1 MRTTFKLKNFR
12 LFENEGARIDIRPI
26 TIITG
31 SNSSGKSSI
40 VKAICILSDF
50 LKQGI
55 RHHRL
60 DGIFKLQDC
69 KFNFNIENM
78 KLGGFEN
85 VLNIN
90 SKENTFELQYTV
102 SPKHLYFREFLVK
115 LQFSIDKDSVMHN
128 ARLSGITINL
138 NNNDSTG
145 IMKCLISED
154 REVKYISGSLLE
166 TSGDFLVMLILLY
179 WQCLSLEMSE
189 QSMEG
194 DVDAALSTLYDEVK
208 EYLKKNI
215 GEAKIVASDILKDL
229 VRKEG
234 QTDIDFLKDYKKYWP
249 AVKQTAD
256 NCLLFYMPVLDKFK
270 TMTKEEAIL
279 YLSAV
284 YSDYEKMDKQA
295 EEKLYGL
302 KYFPDL
308 IEDFKNSD
316 DQNFLDYYRK
326 EENQLGLV
334 HETLPKI
341 IMLLNHRN
349 DMIDEF
355 TYGHLSC
362 DYDSNGFSGLMQ
374 GVGKEK
380 KGFAQLFSAMA
391 ALQMKE
397 GEPSAVNVI
406 DYVDA
411 PEYGYFRVSSVMYN
425 AYLKFINI
433 VLHELL
439 MPDFLR
445 DFMYVGSTRVNVSR
459 LYSFDDR
466 AGGFSHLIEEYFK
479 NMSVYKTPWGVDDKY
494 QPGDFVNKWLK
505 QLGIAD
511 SLLLERV
518 QDGLG
523 AVAYLQKDGRKS
535 LLADEGYGIT
545 QIVSVLMN
553 IENEILIKKNMRMGV
568 DPVEGKVDYFPTIA
582 FEEPELSLH
591 PKLQSK
597 LAEIFYDANVNYG
610 IDFIIETHSEYLVR
624 KTQIIVA
631 NMEADKSN
639 PFNVVYVPVGDKPY
653 NMDYM
658 DDGRF
663 ARPFGPGFFDEAD
676 NLATELFLMGK

>member
-12 LFENEGARIDIRPI
+12 LFDNEGAKIDIRPI

-138 NNNDSTG
+138 NNNDSTC

-256 NCLLFYMPVLDKFK
+256 NSLLFYMPVLDKFK

-316 DQNFLDYYRK
+316 AQNFLDYYRK

-397 GEPSAVNVI
+397 GDPSAVNVI

-445 DFMYVGSTRVNVSR
+445 DFIYVGSTRVNVSR

-494 QPGDFVNKWLK
+494 QPGDFLNKWLK

-631 NMEADKSN
+631 NMEAEKPN
-639 PFNVVYVPVGDKPY
+639 PFNVVYVPAGDKPY

-676 NLATELFLMGK
+676 NLATELFLIEK

>member
-138 NNNDSTG
+138 NNNDSTC

>member
-12 LFENEGARIDIRPI
+12 LFENEGARIDIHPI

-138 NNNDSTG
+138 NNNDSTC

-362 DYDSNGFSGLMQ
+362 DYDSNRFSGLMQ

-631 NMEADKSN
+631 NMKADKSN

>member
-12 LFENEGARIDIRPI
+12 LFDNEGARIDIRPI

-115 LQFSIDKDSVMHN
+115 LQFSIDKASVMHN

-138 NNNDSTG
+138 NNNDSTC

-316 DQNFLDYYRK
+316 AQNFLDYYRK

-397 GEPSAVNVI
+397 GDPSVVNVI

-494 QPGDFVNKWLK
+494 KPGDFVNKWLK

-631 NMEADKSN
+631 NMEAEKPN
-639 PFNVVYVPVGDKPY
+639 PFNVVYVPAGDKPY

-658 DDGRF
+658 NDGRF

-676 NLATELFLMGK
+676 NLATELFLIEK

>member
-12 LFENEGARIDIRPI
+12 LFDNEGARIDIRPI

-138 NNNDSTG
+138 NNNDSTC

-295 EEKLYGL
+295 EEKFYGL

-316 DQNFLDYYRK
+316 AQNFLDYYRK
-326 EENQLGLV
+326 EENQSGLV

-341 IMLLNHRN
+341 MMLSNYHN

-362 DYDSNGFSGLMQ
+362 DYDSNGFSGLLQ
-374 GVGKEK
+374 GVRNEK
-380 KGFAQLFSAMA
+380 NGFAQLFSAMA

-406 DYVDA
+406 DCVDT

-445 DFMYVGSTRVNVSR
+445 DFMYVGSTRVSVSR

-494 QPGDFVNKWLK
+494 KPGDYVNKWLK

-553 IENEILIKKNMRMGV
+553 IENEILIKKNMRIGV

-658 DDGRF
+658 DGGRF

-676 NLATELFLMGK
+676 NLATELFLMVK

>member
-12 LFENEGARIDIRPI
+12 LFDNEGARIDIRPI

-138 NNNDSTG
+138 NNNDSTC

-316 DQNFLDYYRK
+316 AQNFLDYYKK

-406 DYVDA
+406 DCVDT

-466 AGGFSHLIEEYFK
+466 VGGFSHLIEEYFK

-494 QPGDFVNKWLK
+494 KPGDYVNKWLK

-676 NLATELFLMGK
+676 NLATELFLMVK

>member
-1 MRTTFKLKNFR
+1 MRTTFKLRNFR
-12 LFENEGARIDIRPI
+12 LFDNEGAKIDIRPI

-138 NNNDSTG
+138 NNNDSTC

-316 DQNFLDYYRK
+316 VQNFLDYYRK

-362 DYDSNGFSGLMQ
+362 DYESNGFSGLMQ

-494 QPGDFVNKWLK
+494 KPGDFVNKWLK

-631 NMEADKSN
+631 NMEAEKPN
-639 PFNVVYVPVGDKPY
+639 PFNVVYVPAGDKPY

-676 NLATELFLMGK
+676 NLATELFLIEK

>member
-138 NNNDSTG
+138 NNNDSTC

-270 TMTKEEAIL
+270 TMTKKEAIL

-631 NMEADKSN
+631 NMEAEKPN
-639 PFNVVYVPVGDKPY
+639 PFNVVYVPAGDKPY

-676 NLATELFLMGK
+676 NLATELFLIEK

>member
-1 MRTTFKLKNFR
+1 MKTTFKLTNFR
-12 LFENEGARIDIRPI
+12 LFDNEGAKIDIRPI

-55 RHHRL
+55 RSYKSDKVFR
-60 DGIFKLQDC
+60 LQDC

-85 VLNIN
+85 TLNIN
-90 SKENTFELQYTV
+90 AKDNAFELRYTI
-102 SPKHLYFREFLVK
+102 SPKHLYFREFLVG
-115 LQFSIDKDSVMHN
+115 LQFSIDKDSVMHD
-128 ARLSGITINL
+128 ARLSGLAVYL
-138 NNNDSTG
+138 NNNEADC
-145 IMKCLISED
+145 IMRCKISED
-154 REVKYISGSLLE
+154 REVEYLSGNLLE
-166 TSGDFLVMLILLY
+166 LSGDFPIMLLLLY
-179 WQCLSLEMSE
+179 RRCLFLELNE
-189 QSMEG
+189 QSMVYG
-194 DVDAALSTLYDEVK
+194 DIDPALSELYGEVT
-208 EYLKKNI
+208 ERLKKI
-215 GEAKIVASDILKDL
+215 VGEARIEAVDILNDL
-229 VRKEG
+229 AKKGG
-234 QTDIDFLKDYKKYWP
+234 QIDIDFLEDYKKCWP
-249 AVKQTAD
+249 AVKLLTD
-256 NCLLFYMPVLDKFK
+256 TRMLFYLPVLDKFK

-284 YSDYEKMDKQA
+284 YSDYEKSDKKA
-295 EEKLYGL
+295 EELYGL
-302 KYFPDL
+302 KYLPDI
-308 IEDFKNSD
+308 IEDFKGSEI
-316 DQNFLDYYRK
+316 QSFWDYYK
-326 EENQLGLV
+326 EKENQSGLV
-334 HETLPKI
+334 HDALPKI
-341 IMLLNHRN
+341 MMLMNYRN

-362 DYDSNGFSGLMQ
+362 DYDNNGFSGLMQ
-374 GVGKEK
+374 SGKNV
-380 KGFAQLFSAMA
+380 KGDFAQLFPAMA

-397 GEPSAVNVI
+397 GGPRTASVI
-406 DYVDA
+406 DYVDD
-411 PEYGYFRVSSVMYN
+411 PESGFFRVSSVMYN
-425 AYLKFINI
+425 SYLKFINI

-494 QPGDFVNKWLK
+494 KPSDFVNKWLK

-631 NMEADKSN
+631 NKEAGKSN

-653 NMDYM
+653 NMSYL

-663 ARPFGPGFFDEAD
+663 SRPFGPGFFDEAD
-676 NLATELFLMGK
+676 NLATELFLIEK